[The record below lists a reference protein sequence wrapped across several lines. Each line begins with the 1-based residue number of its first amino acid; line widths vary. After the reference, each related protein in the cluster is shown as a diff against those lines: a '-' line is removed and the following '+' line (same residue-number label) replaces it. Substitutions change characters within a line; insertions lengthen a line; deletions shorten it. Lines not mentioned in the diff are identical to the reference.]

1 MKKAREIWLWRLRR
15 HPTPELLTAYQEDR
29 LPLEEEAAIQEHF
42 VECPECPELMLD
54 LDRFTSPEKAKAAEA
69 DLSDT
74 WVDAAWRR
82 LRARLAAEPRPAR
95 LPAEPRP
102 AGLPVEPRPSRQP
115 QRWLTSPVPAWG
127 LTVLL
132 LPCTVGLW
140 LQVDAQ
146 GSEIR
151 ALVLP
156 QLNPPQRS
164 VEPPILTRGGPT
176 LASDGGV
183 PEVEVPAG
191 ARQFLLVLASS
202 STASHPEYRL
212 EIRNELGEEI
222 WSGGGFSRSDDGSF
236 VVVLSPRFLPAGDYR
251 LRVIGIGGEAGA
263 LPFDEEFHV
272 RLTYR

>member
-1 MKKAREIWLWRLRR
+1 MKTAREIWLWRLRR

-29 LPLEEEAAIQEHF
+29 LPPEQEGAIQEHF

-54 LDRFTSPEKAKAAEA
+54 LDRFTSPEKARAAEA

-74 WVDAAWRR
+74 WVDMAWRR

-102 AGLPVEPRPSRQP
+102 PRFLP
-115 QRWLTSPVPAWG
+115 RWLTSPVPAWG
-127 LTVLL
+127 LTALL

-140 LQVDAQ
+140 IQVDAL
-146 GSEIR
+146 GSEISS
-151 ALVLP
+151 LVLP

-164 VEPPILTRGGPT
+164 VEPPVVTRGGPT
-176 LASDGGV
+176 LLSEGEV

-202 STASHPEYRL
+202 SAASHPASHPEYRL
-212 EIRNELGEEI
+212 EILNELDEEI
-222 WSGGGFSRSDDGSF
+222 WSGGGFSRSEEGAF
-236 VVVLSPRFLPAGDYR
+236 VVVLSPRFLPAGSYR
-251 LRVIGIGGEAGA
+251 LRVAGIGGGGE
-263 LPFDEEFHV
+263 PFQEEF
-272 RLTYR
+272 RLRLIYR

>member
-29 LPLEEEAAIQEHF
+29 LPLEEEEAIQEHF

-82 LRARLAAEPRPAR
+82 LRARLAAEPRPV
-95 LPAEPRP
+95 PRS
-102 AGLPVEPRPSRQP
+102 PRFPP
-115 QRWLTSPVPAWG
+115 RWMTSPVPAWG
-127 LTVLL
+127 LTALL

-140 LQVDAQ
+140 IQVDAQ
-146 GSEIR
+146 VSEIR
-151 ALVLP
+151 SLVLP

-164 VEPPILTRGGPT
+164 VEPPMLTRGGPT
-176 LASDGGV
+176 LAAEGEV

-191 ARQFLLVLASS
+191 ARHFLLVLASS
-202 STASHPEYRL
+202 SVASHPASHPEYRL

-251 LRVIGIGGEAGA
+251 LRVIGIGGEAGE
-263 LPFDEEFHV
+263 LPFEEEFHV
-272 RLTYR
+272 RLVYR